1 MHIIGGTYYECILD
15 RNWQQLFGSGFRAAA
30 CLGHFGGVR
39 FHTYLAQ
46 TITEEF
52 NANAKAFPFAEIN
65 AMPFCGNAFGFEY
78 ETSVTPP
85 NFYNKGKSGCDA
97 IQVTSEEPIL
107 RFGMMEGTAIVH
119 GNKVVYDPQDPKAPK
134 EFGENGSTARQLAIV
149 ANHKEVRALFG
160 NAYDQAIKRRLESH
174 RELACVV
181 MKNGPFGAEVF
192 MPEGRTIHIP
202 AYRTRDV
209 VSIGTGDVFSAYF
222 AYFWAERDMAPGDAA
237 RYASKAVAKYVSE
250 FGSIQ
255 NVDEKVLDSCQ
266 LNPVLGM
273 SHLDNPIYL
282 AGPFFTLGDKLLLRK
297 IKQAF
302 QSMDAI
308 VFSPIDDVGVGEPKV
323 VYEGDINGLKKCS
336 AVFANICGLDT
347 GTIYEIGYAQAIN
360 KPVSLFAQDCKKK
373 DLTMLEGGG
382 CQIFNDFT
390 SAVYNSIWDAM
401 EYEYAKK

>member
-1 MHIIGGTYYECILD
+1 MHIIGGTYYECVRD
-15 RNWQQLFGSGFRAAA
+15 RKWQQLFGSGFRAAA
-30 CLGHFGGVR
+30 CLGHFGDVR

-46 TITEEF
+46 AFAEEF
-52 NANAKAFPFAEIN
+52 NVNAKSFSFADIEALPIR
-65 AMPFCGNAFGFEY
+65 GNALCFEY

-85 NFYNKGKSGCDA
+85 ISYSNGKCECDA
-97 IQVTSEEPIL
+97 IQVASDEPIL

-119 GNKVVYDPQDPKAPK
+119 GNKVVYDPQDPNAPK
-134 EFGENGSTARQLAIV
+134 EFEENGSTAKQLAIV
-149 ANHKEVRALFG
+149 ANHKEIRALFG
-160 NAYDQAIKRRLESH
+160 SEYAQAIKRRFESH

-192 MPEGRTIHIP
+192 MPEGRKIHIP

-222 AYFWAERDMAPGDAA
+222 TYFWTERDMSPEDAA

-255 NVDEKVLDSCQ
+255 NVDEKVLDSC
-266 LNPVLGM
+266 LLRPVSGVG
-273 SHLDNPIYL
+273 HLDGPIYL
-282 AGPFFTLGDKLLLRK
+282 AGPFFTLGDKLLLRR

-302 QSMDAI
+302 LSMDAI
-308 VFSPIDDVGVGEPKV
+308 VFSPIDDVGVGEPEV
-323 VYEGDINGLKKCS
+323 VYEGDIDGLKKCS